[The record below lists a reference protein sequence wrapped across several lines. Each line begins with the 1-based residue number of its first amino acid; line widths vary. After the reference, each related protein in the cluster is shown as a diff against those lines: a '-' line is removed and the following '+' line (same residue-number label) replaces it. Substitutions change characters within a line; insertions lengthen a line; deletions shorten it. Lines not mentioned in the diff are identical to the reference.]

1 MAFYEAS
8 ALPSLLEHDHEHEHD
23 HDLDLDQDLEHLD
36 DYYDQDSDR
45 SYKFSFE
52 SDGHSREE
60 EADKNGLVIGKY
72 TYVDDAGVQRTLTYK
87 AGANLGFVPDFTG
100 FGSKV
105 QDKKKEP
112 LSNPSRLVQ
121 SLIPQQVQVQKAPAQ
136 ATPLPVP
143 KTLYQAPTPV
153 LVVPQTLYQVPLLA
167 PVKTPVAPAKP
178 PTLYQAPATLYEA
191 PAPPENL
198 PTSYEAPAALPSS
211 LYEALAQAPESAP
224 AAPVMMPMDASYS
237 FAYDSQD
244 SSRFEEAD
252 SNGNVVGSYTYVGA
266 EGQTI
271 QVRYSAGAEKGFV
284 IENET
289 ELQDAVAESVEAAE
303 LAQMAQD
310 TFNYELGEFI

>member
-1 MAFYEAS
+1 M
-8 ALPSLLEHDHEHEHD
+8 
-23 HDLDLDQDLEHLD
+23 
-36 DYYDQDSDR
+36 
-45 SYKFSFE
+45 
-52 SDGHSREE
+52 
-60 EADKNGLVIGKY
+60 
-72 TYVDDAGVQRTLTYK
+72 QRTLTYK

-112 LSNPSRLVQ
+112 LSNPTRLVQ

-167 PVKTPVAPAKP
+167 PVKTPVAPANP

-191 PAPPENL
+191 PAPPEKPSTLYEAPLELPSNLYEAPAQATPTLNSAPESAPASPSAPATLYEAPAPPENL
-198 PTSYEAPAALPSS
+198 PTLYEAPAALPSS
-211 LYEALAQAPESAP
+211 LYEAPAQAPESAP
-224 AAPVMMPMDASYS
+224 AAPAMMPMDASYS

-252 SNGNVVGSYTYVGA
+252 PNGNVVGSYTYVGA